1 METRFL
7 AARDVLAILGV
18 VPRSRLK
25 PQPLKHRRPHAPLHE
40 PESFPVSLKSGF
52 WRPASVIS
60 RARTGAQFYQP
71 IEHRPQMRA
80 RVLARSEPCKPA
92 VISLSHA
99 RAIGPRMLT
108 NSTPRAAIGDLR
120 RHGCQVRAR

>member
-80 RVLARSEPCKPA
+80 RVFARSEPVSRLSSLFRTQEQSAPECSPIQRHAPRSAIFGAMA
-92 VISLSHA
+92 VK
-99 RAIGPRMLT
+99 
-108 NSTPRAAIGDLR
+108 
-120 RHGCQVRAR
+120 

>member
-1 METRFL
+1 MEPLFL
-7 AARDVLAILGV
+7 AARDLLAILGA
-18 VPRSRLK
+18 VPRPRLK

-40 PESFPVSLKSGF
+40 PESFPVSLQSGF

-60 RARTGAQFYQP
+60 L
-71 IEHRPQMRA
+71 A
-80 RVLARSEPCKPA
+80 RVFARSEPRKPA

-120 RHGCQVRAR
+120 RHGCQV